1 MKTISEAAKILNIES
16 DKLRKII
23 KNEGFVLTKGIR
35 ANIAHLTEHQLS
47 FLIEKYKVEYIYLE
61 SKMNQPEL
69 LNEAPPIYS
78 KQKMIEQ
85 GFIIPKKKFQSTG
98 RD

>member
-1 MKTISEAAKILNIES
+1 MKTISEAAKILNIENS
-16 DKLRKII
+16 KLRKII
-23 KNEGFVLTKGIR
+23 KYEQIILKQIGHK
-35 ANIAHLTEHQLS
+35 AHISDAQIDY
-47 FLIEKYKVEYIYLE
+47 LIEKYKVEYIYLE

-69 LNEAPPIYS
+69 LNEAPPLYS
-78 KQKMIEQ
+78 KQEMIEK